1 MQTVINEQE
10 ANGAIVTGLK
20 MLNSEIIMTPNAWNI
35 DLANLQKM
43 LAMILSG
50 AVKVVPV
57 NPIGAGETE

>member
-10 ANGAIVTGLK
+10 ANSAIVTGLK
-20 MLNSEIIMTPNAWNI
+20 MLNSEKIMTPNAWNI

-50 AVKVVPV
+50 AIKVGPASTDDA
-57 NPIGAGETE
+57 GAPK